1 MPSTLKLFHRL
12 TGTMDQPRST
22 GTHPESVLSPAP
34 ITLDSPPAS
43 PLIHPRRAAPIFLTH
58 GGAKPLKLFRNHNC
72 GGYPRSWTAP
82 PRSCSG
88 DEFDAAL
95 AAVNRRLR
103 P

>member
-58 GGAKPLKLFRNHNC
+58 GGAKRPLKNC
-72 GGYPRSWTAP
+72 FLTV
-82 PRSCSG
+82 
-88 DEFDAAL
+88 EQIDAMIAK
-95 AAVNRRLR
+95 ARMSRQ